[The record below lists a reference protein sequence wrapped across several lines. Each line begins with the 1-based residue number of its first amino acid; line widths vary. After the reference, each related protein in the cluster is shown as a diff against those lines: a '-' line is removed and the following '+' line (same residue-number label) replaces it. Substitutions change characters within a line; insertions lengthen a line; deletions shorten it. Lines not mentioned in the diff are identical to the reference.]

1 MAQKSSHAARK
12 KGGVWKILLV
22 LVVLLALA
30 VGGALLFARN
40 EISGNGRPGAE
51 VTVSIPQGSGVSAIA
66 QKLKDAGVIRSAYL
80 GHRRLPHSCARYHPS
95 KIRRCPGRDSP
106 RTS

>member
-1 MAQKSSHAARK
+1 MEDPAGA
-12 KGGVWKILLV
+12 GGT
-22 LVVLLALA
+22 AGTA

-51 VTVSIPQGSGVSAIA
+51 VTVSIPQGSGVSVIA

-80 GHRRLPHSCARYHPS
+80 FRWYGGAQ
-95 KIRRCPGRDSP
+95 RCQPGKLAVR
-106 RTS
+106 